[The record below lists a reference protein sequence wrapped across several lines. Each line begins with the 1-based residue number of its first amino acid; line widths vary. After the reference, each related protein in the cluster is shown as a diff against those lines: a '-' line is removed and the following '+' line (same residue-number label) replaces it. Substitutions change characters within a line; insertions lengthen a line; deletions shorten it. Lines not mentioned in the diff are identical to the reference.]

1 MNWYT
6 AKIVF
11 RIICKEEKTA
21 QFDEQLRLI
30 EASNQQEAFEKAQA
44 IGIKEEETF
53 LNHEQKSVQ
62 WQFINVAE
70 LQKLNNITDGIE
82 LQSRTEE
89 QEDAERYTNMIH
101 QKARIIQMKTLQQL
115 LTI

>member
-1 MNWYT
+1 MNWYIS
-6 AKIVF
+6 KIVF
-11 RIICKEEKTA
+11 RIMRSEEKRA

-30 EASNQQEAFEKAQA
+30 EAESQQEAFEKAQA
-44 IGIKEEETF
+44 IGLKEEETF
-53 LNHEQKSVQ
+53 LNEEQKPVR
-62 WQFINVAE
+62 WKFVNVAE
-70 LQKLNNITDGIE
+70 LQKLNNITDGME

-101 QKARIIQMKTLQQL
+101 QKARAIQMKTLLQV